1 MNLAYQNCVFLF
13 FSSFFVLH
21 VVLIYLCTIVGGLT
35 REEFKHLLEKAL
47 QPLRK
52 SIDEVKR
59 SIATAN
65 SNYDQLL
72 TKMSILQKRND
83 KKAGL

>member
-1 MNLAYQNCVFLF
+1 M
-13 FSSFFVLH
+13 
-21 VVLIYLCTIVGGLT
+21 GGLT

-52 SIDEVKR
+52 SIDEVKK
-59 SIATAN
+59 SIATTN

-72 TKMSILQKRND
+72 TKMSIYKQGMTKLVNED
-83 KKAGL
+83 KSYLYSY